1 MKAFILD
8 RYKKNARLRLGEM
21 PEPELH
27 DDGVLVQVHA
37 AGVNALDS
45 KIRDGEFKQLLHY
58 RLPLVLGNDVAGV
71 VVRVG
76 AAVRRFQPGDEVFAR
91 PEATRIGTF
100 AERIAIN
107 ESALAHKPKRIDM
120 EAAASLPL
128 VALTAWQVLVERANL
143 QPGQRVLIHA
153 GAGGVGTVAIQL
165 AKHVGAFVATTTS
178 AANASLVTGLGADV
192 VIDYRTQAFERELRD
207 YDVVLSSLDADVLE
221 KSLRVLK
228 PGGMLISISGP
239 PDPAFAKEIG
249 APWWMGLV
257 MRGLSHRIRKQAR
270 RLGIHYS
277 FLFMRASGDQ
287 LEQIAALVDACAIRP
302 VIDRTFPFAA
312 TNDAL
317 AYVDTGRAKG
327 KVVIRMD

>member
-8 RYKKNARLRLGEM
+8 RYEKNARLRLGEM
-21 PEPELH
+21 PEPELR
-27 DDGVLVQVHA
+27 DDDVLVQIHA

-76 AAVRRFQPGDEVFAR
+76 AAVRRFQPCDDVFAR
-91 PEATRIGTF
+91 PEAARIGTF

-165 AKHVGAFVATTTS
+165 AKHLGAFVATTTS
-178 AANASLVTGLGADV
+178 AANAPLVTGLGADV

-257 MRGLSHRIRKQAR
+257 MRGLSHRIRTHAR
-270 RLGIHYS
+270 RLGIH
-277 FLFMRASGDQ
+277 
-287 LEQIAALVDACAIRP
+287 
-302 VIDRTFPFAA
+302 
-312 TNDAL
+312 
-317 AYVDTGRAKG
+317 
-327 KVVIRMD
+327 